1 MSAAPKPVTGSLKVK
16 DTSKAPLTG
25 AVYPLASARV
35 TLGPVV
41 SYVTVTALVEP
52 MSVSLLPA
60 SSVTL
65 SDFRL
70 TLTVPATEG
79 RMVAV

>member
-1 MSAAPKPVTGSLKVK
+1 MSAAPNPVTGSLKVK

-25 AVYPLASARV
+25 SVYPLANASDTV
-35 TLGPVV
+35 GPEV
-41 SYVTVTALVEP
+41 SYVTVMPRVEP
-52 MSVSLLPA
+52 MSVSLLPT

-65 SDFRL
+65 SGFRL